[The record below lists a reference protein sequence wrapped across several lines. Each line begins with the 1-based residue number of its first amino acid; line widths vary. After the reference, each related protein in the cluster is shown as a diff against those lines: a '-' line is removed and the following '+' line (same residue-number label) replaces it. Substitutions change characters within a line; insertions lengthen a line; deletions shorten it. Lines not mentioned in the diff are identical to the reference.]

1 MSLPPP
7 DPPAD
12 LKRMLWRSPFG
23 PLGLVLR
30 GEKLAAVTL
39 NADPAVFPF
48 EVERTYGTS
57 GRESATSFTDVRREL
72 EEYFDGKR
80 LVFRLPLDLNQGSP
94 FQRRVWRALRD
105 IPYGETVSYKEVA
118 HAIGQPSATRAVGA
132 ANGMNPLPIVI
143 PCHRV
148 VASDGTLGGY
158 GGGLDLKRRLLALE
172 SATRARAARLGGL
185 GDADGA
191 SPPRS

>member
-12 LKRMLWRSPFG
+12 IRRMVWRSPFG

-30 GEKLAAVTL
+30 REQLAAIAL
-39 NADPAVFPF
+39 NADPITFPF

-57 GRESATSFTDVRREL
+57 GRESATAFNEVREQL
-72 EEYFDGKR
+72 DEYFAGKR
-80 LVFRLPLDLNQGSP
+80 LVFRLPLDLEQGSP

-118 HAIGQPSATRAVGA
+118 HSIGQPSATRAVGA

-158 GGGLDLKRRLLALE
+158 GGGLELKRRLLTLE
-172 SATRARAARLGGL
+172 SKTRARAARLGGL
-185 GDADGA
+185 GEPDAS
-191 SPPRS
+191 SPPRN